1 MQQWQHIHINILET
15 RSRRL
20 HLQHA
25 SVAHQETR
33 FVCGR
38 DSTVTLGAGR
48 KGRSSSRALN
58 AELRRTMAHVIGGDL
73 YTADFFVDT
82 RRNPA
87 DHPPRRCGERAR
99 AWLRGGGRRN
109 RIWRTCRWVRT

>member
-1 MQQWQHIHINILET
+1 M
-15 RSRRL
+15 
-20 HLQHA
+20 
-25 SVAHQETR
+25 
-33 FVCGR
+33 CGR

-87 DHPPRRCGERAR
+87 DHPTRAKNSLFPPRRCGPPREWVAR
-99 AWLRGGGRRN
+99 ALAGEVDPFWARAGMHGPSAGGPAHAPRGQ
-109 RIWRTCRWVRT
+109 